1 MIHTFAF
8 WCYLLTNIINIILF
22 FSNFRPRVPSGDIL
36 DSSTSHH
43 IHHPES
49 HNISHLQ
56 LTVTPAQE
64 RTPRVTNAPLSPL
77 LVSSR
82 RRRRTRTLQKPSSTM
97 TSIRYV
103 KVFNFWKCDSSFQ
116 KQFVFVLETAFLDDF
131 GNLDQ
136 PNLSLSTK
144 VHSITYLKWYSLL
157 FRLPS
162 SDGGETMT
170 DHELEL
176 LELQL
181 IATKSSHHYLTA
193 PNNLFPTYPRKHRGT
208 SSLMTLWANR
218 YLLDEGP
225 NETTKKLLKGIW
237 INEYLAG
244 CALYKK
250 DLEGT

>member
-1 MIHTFAF
+1 MQTLEVQIKFVGQNGNNVYNNNTSVSQSVSK
-8 WCYLLTNIINIILF
+8 LF
-22 FSNFRPRVPSGDIL
+22 FIFEVTINKPVHIRFFILYLHHDVICWPMFFFNFRPRVPSGDIL

-136 PNLSLSTK
+136 PNLSL
-144 VHSITYLKWYSLL
+144 
-157 FRLPS
+157 
-162 SDGGETMT
+162 
-170 DHELEL
+170 
-176 LELQL
+176 L
-181 IATKSSHHYLTA
+181 IH
-193 PNNLFPTYPRKHRGT
+193 
-208 SSLMTLWANR
+208 
-218 YLLDEGP
+218 
-225 NETTKKLLKGIW
+225 
-237 INEYLAG
+237 
-244 CALYKK
+244 
-250 DLEGT
+250 

>member
-22 FSNFRPRVPSGDIL
+22 FSNCRPRVPSGDIL

-82 RRRRTRTLQKPSSTM
+82 RRRRTRTFQKPSSTM

-116 KQFVFVLETAFLDDF
+116 KQFVFV
-131 GNLDQ
+131 
-136 PNLSLSTK
+136 
-144 VHSITYLKWYSLL
+144 LL